1 MSLPWNVSRLGPYKE
16 ADGIGLA
23 SKLNGHFFLARTHA
37 HANIGSYTP
46 QTVFIL
52 VAGIETSLNATHYT
66 TPPPCLLY
74 HSVLSA
80 PQHVETWRFDNWSK
94 YKNDKAAKGGS
105 WASEWGIPKSS
116 GWAWPK
122 DGGNYDIVK
131 DPSGSSDMV
140 LRVEY
145 PKGSSNPANTPQG
158 GIGFYA
164 QPIELREEAKLV
176 VLEYKLFFP
185 KGFDFVKGGK
195 LPGLY
200 GGHEGCSGGADAS
213 SCFSTR

>member
-1 MSLPWNVSRLGPYKE
+1 MQPITLLLL
-16 ADGIGLA
+16 LA
-23 SKLNGHFFLARTHA
+23 FC
-37 HANIGSYTP
+37 I
-46 QTVFIL
+46 
-52 VAGIETSLNATHYT
+52 
-66 TPPPCLLY
+66 

-94 YKNDKAAKGGS
+94 FKNDKAAKGGS